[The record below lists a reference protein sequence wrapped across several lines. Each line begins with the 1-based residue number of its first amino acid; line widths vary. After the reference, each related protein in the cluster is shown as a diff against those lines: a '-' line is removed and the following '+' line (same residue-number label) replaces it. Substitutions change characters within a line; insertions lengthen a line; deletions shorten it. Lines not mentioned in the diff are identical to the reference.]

1 MTRTT
6 INQKETSR
14 YRPIGELQYQCI
26 FCTTVDP
33 SETKEGKIYSD
44 LCRSLLITFKKINKY
59 IYVMYVYDCDDILT
73 TETKNISYKDIFH
86 MINNRLKK
94 TRNKHRIPLYGQLS
108 IDIFENGNDNHGY
121 QLPVGPPK

>member
-14 YRPIGELQYQCI
+14 YRPIGKLQYQCI

-59 IYVMYVYDCDDILT
+59 IYVMYVYECNAIMKT
-73 TETKNISYKDIFH
+73 VMKNISDKDKMRAFTE
-86 MINNRLKK
+86 L
-94 TRNKHRIPLYGQLS
+94 TT
-108 IDIFENGNDNHGY
+108 
-121 QLPVGPPK
+121 